1 MCKELARRSFNIVIV
16 SRSQEKM
23 DQAATAIKKVN
34 SSCEVKTVVFDFTKT
49 ENAHSVSDY

>member
-49 ENAHSVSDY
+49 ENSHSVSDY